1 MAVRGDRRRPVRISA
16 LLGAAVLLAGLA
28 AAQPAPAAAQ
38 VGLSITTPFPSVSV
52 QPGANATFDLTIAA
66 DEPVRVA
73 LGVEGVPDGWRAS
86 FTGGGNEVHAV
97 YVEPGRAA
105 EVSLEVDVGEAAAER
120 AELTVTASGGGETAT
135 LQLELVPTAQA
146 GGSVTL
152 ESDYPSLRGST
163 EDEFLFN
170 LTLSNDTPQQQ
181 AFNLSASGPTGWD
194 VTIQPAGEAR
204 AASVTVDARGTQRLE
219 VRAVPP
225 QDAESGT
232 YPLLVEAAAG
242 EHRASAELAVEI
254 TGTIALRLSGEDERL
269 NTTANAGST
278 REYQVVLVNE
288 GTSPLTAIRLS
299 ARGPSE
305 WEIAFEPE
313 TVDALAPGASAN
325 AVARI
330 TPTGSAVAG
339 DYVVT
344 LTAETEGASEAID
357 VRVTVETSPIWGV
370 VGVLLIAAALGG
382 MVLVFRRYGR
392 R

>member
-1 MAVRGDRRRPVRISA
+1 MSGSGGRRRPVLVTA
-16 LLGAAVLLAGLA
+16 LACALVLA
-28 AAQPAPAAAQ
+28 AASAAPAIAQ
-38 VGLSITTPFPSVSV
+38 VGLSITTPYPSVSV
-52 QPGANATFDLTIAA
+52 QPGANASFDLTISA
-66 DEPVRVA
+66 DEAVRVDLA
-73 LGVEGVPDGWRAS
+73 VEGVPDGWRAS
-86 FTGGGNEVHAV
+86 FTGGGSEVQAV
-97 YVEPGRAA
+97 YVQPGQPV
-105 EVSLEVDVGEAAAER
+105 EVSLDVDVGDTSTEGAA
-120 AELTVTASGGGETAT
+120 LTVTASGGGETAS
-135 LQLELVPTAQA
+135 LELELVPTTEA

-163 EDEFLFN
+163 EDEFQFN
-170 LTLSNDTPQQQ
+170 LTLTNDTPQQQ
-181 AFNLSASGPTGWD
+181 AFNLSASGPAGWD

-219 VRAVPP
+219 VRATPP
-225 QDAESGT
+225 QGAEAGA
-232 YPLLVEAAAG
+232 YPLLVEVGAG
-242 EHRASAELAVEI
+242 EHRATAELAVEI
-254 TGTIALRLSGEDERL
+254 TGTVALRMAAADERL

-288 GTSPLTAIRLS
+288 GTSPLASIQLS
-299 ARGPSE
+299 GRGPSE

-313 TVDALAPGASAN
+313 TVEMLAPGQSAE

-344 LTAETEGASEAID
+344 LSAETEGASESIE
-357 VRVTVETSPIWGV
+357 VRVTVETPPIWGA
-370 VGVLLIAAALGG
+370 VGILLIAAALGG